1 MKSEIKK
8 ILLILL
14 ISTII
19 TLWAIDQTA
28 VYSTS
33 KRGQSAAELILEG
46 ARREIENRV
55 SYDASYMVLAFPGGD
70 VPSDQGACTDLVIRA
85 LRNAGLDL
93 QLFMHIDIQENS
105 EYYGI
110 QYPDPNID
118 HRRAVNQMLFFDCY
132 LESLTLEVIGQEKE
146 WQYGDIVY
154 WRTNDDLHTGI
165 ISDKRNSRDVPLVI
179 HNSVGRGA
187 REEDVLLRWEIVGHY
202 RY

>member
-8 ILLILL
+8 ILFILL
-14 ISTII
+14 ISAIL

-28 VYSTS
+28 VYSNS
-33 KRGQSAAELILEG
+33 RQRKPAADLILEG
-46 ARREIENRV
+46 ARHEVKNQVR
-55 SYDASYMVLAFPGGD
+55 YDASYAILVFPGGD
-70 VPSDQGACTDLVIRA
+70 VSSGVGACTDLVIRA

-93 QLFMHIDIQENS
+93 QLFMHIDIQENP

-110 QYPDPNID
+110 KNPDYSID

-132 LESLTLEVIGQEKE
+132 LESLTLEVIGHEKQ

-154 WRTNDDLHTGI
+154 WRTGDDLHTGI
-165 ISDKRNSRDVPLVI
+165 ISDKKNSKGVPLVI

-187 REEDVLLRWEIVGHY
+187 KEEDVLLKWKIVGHY